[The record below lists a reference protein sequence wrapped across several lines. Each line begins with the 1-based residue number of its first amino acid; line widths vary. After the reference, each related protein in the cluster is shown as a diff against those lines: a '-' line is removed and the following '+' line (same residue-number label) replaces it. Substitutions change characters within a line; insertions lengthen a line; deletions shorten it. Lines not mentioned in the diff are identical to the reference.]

1 MPSSRRRSGKEC
13 PLILNAINSGDPS
26 TSPPGWSRRYSKG
39 SLPVLRNANRLTVR
53 CRALLCALLRGA
65 KSIPQLDYGEEQA
78 GLETDERF
86 LDQLVSNFETL
97 AHMQRMGVLWGFR
110 LMTLNGQV
118 IESEC
123 LGQPV
128 NPPRFSAN
136 IGSTS
141 VAARSAVHPP
151 PAVSNAFVPC
161 QAKKRLRWSGLG
173 TRQKAA
179 LDKNRRRYLA
189 MNL

>member
-1 MPSSRRRSGKEC
+1 VPSSRRRSGKEC

-136 IGSTS
+136 IGATS
-141 VAARSAVHPP
+141 VAARSLCTRRPRFRMRSYSV
-151 PAVSNAFVPC
+151 
-161 QAKKRLRWSGLG
+161 RLRSDCAGQDWELG
-173 TRQKAA
+173 RRPLWTRTG
-179 LDKNRRRYLA
+179 DGIWR
-189 MNL
+189 